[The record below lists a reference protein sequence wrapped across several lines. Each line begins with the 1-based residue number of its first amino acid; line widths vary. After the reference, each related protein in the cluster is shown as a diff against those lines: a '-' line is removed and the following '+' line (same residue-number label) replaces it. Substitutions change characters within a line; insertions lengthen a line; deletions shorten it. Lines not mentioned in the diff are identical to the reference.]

1 MNLEEDAM
9 LVAIGQMSM
18 DEAREK
24 WADDWNKFI
33 QSLTRWK
40 SVHQLFRLAQLRS
53 NLRLATAKSMSVEE
67 RIKSGLADLEQIKD
81 VLNGLY
87 QDLQTREKMNET
99 LKDQI
104 SSMGRAH
111 HGYTQR
117 KMGWSS
123 AAPSSFDPMYAPAP
137 KTRSGKQMYSERVNE
152 IARRA
157 VYGQQMDYL
166 EHQLKSTQKNR
177 EILKLEIE
185 KNDILVDSGNAMIAA
200 SRRKLGQLRDQ
211 CDITKTYA
219 MGLLVADVFYSLAA
233 ALQGDIY

>member
-24 WADDWNKFI
+24 WADQWSEFC
-33 QSLTRWK
+33 QSLSRWK
-40 SVHQLFRLAQLRS
+40 SVHQLFRLA
-53 NLRLATAKSMSVEE
+53 RLHSDMAKRLSIEE
-67 RIKSGLADLEQIKD
+67 RIKTGLADLEKIKNT
-81 VLNGLY
+81 LNGLY
-87 QDLQTREKMNET
+87 QDIQTRQKMNET

-104 SSMGRAH
+104 SSMERIH

-117 KMGWSS
+117 KMGRRS
-123 AAPSSFDPMYAPAP
+123 ASPSSFDPMYSPAP

-166 EHQLKSTQKNR
+166 KHHLKSAEENMT
-177 EILKLEIE
+177 LWKLEIE
-185 KNDILVDSGNAMIAA
+185 KNEVLTETGNTLLEEN
-200 SRRKLGQLRDQ
+200 RKKLGQLKDEY
-211 CDITKTYA
+211 DVTKPYA

>member
-24 WADDWNKFI
+24 WADQWSEFC
-33 QSLTRWK
+33 QSLSRWK
-40 SVHQLFRLAQLRS
+40 SVHQLFRLA
-53 NLRLATAKSMSVEE
+53 RLHSDMAKRMSIEE
-67 RIKSGLADLEQIKD
+67 RIKIGLADLEKIKNT
-81 VLNGLY
+81 LNGLY
-87 QDLQTREKMNET
+87 QDIQTREKMNET
-99 LKDQI
+99 LKDEI
-104 SSMGRAH
+104 SSMGRIH

-117 KMGWSS
+117 KLGNRS
-123 AAPSSFDPMYAPAP
+123 ASPSSFDPMYSPAP

-157 VYGQQMDYL
+157 VYGQQIEYL
-166 EHQLKSTQKNR
+166 GHQLKNTEKKR
-177 EILKLEIE
+177 TLLKLEIE
-185 KNDILVDSGNAMIAA
+185 KNEILTETGNTLLEAN
-200 SRRKLGQLRDQ
+200 REKLGKLKDEY
-211 CDITKTYA
+211 DVTKPYA

>member
-9 LVAIGQMSM
+9 LVAIGEMSM
-18 DEAREK
+18 EEARDK

-33 QSLTRWK
+33 QALTRWK
-40 SVHQLFRLAQLRS
+40 SVHQLFRLAQLRA
-53 NLRLATAKSMSVEE
+53 NLRLATEKSMSVEE
-67 RIKSGLADLEQIKD
+67 RIKSGLADLQEIKNE
-81 VLNGLY
+81 LNGLY
-87 QDLQTREKMNET
+87 QTIQTHEKMNET
-99 LKDQI
+99 LKDEL
-104 SSMGRAH
+104 SSMSRIH

-117 KMGWSS
+117 KIGRSS

-157 VYGQQMDYL
+157 VYGQQIDYL
-166 EHQLKSTQKNR
+166 EHHLKSTEGNR
-177 EILKLEIE
+177 KLLELEIE
-185 KNDILVDSGNAMIAA
+185 QNEVLVDSGNAMIAA
-200 SRRKLGQLRDQ
+200 SRRKLGQLKDQ
-211 CDITKTYA
+211 YDASKTYA

>member
-24 WADDWNKFI
+24 WADQWSEFC
-33 QSLTRWK
+33 QSLSRWK
-40 SVHQLFRLAQLRS
+40 SIHQLFRLARLRS
-53 NLRLATAKSMSVEE
+53 DMAKRLSIEE
-67 RIKSGLADLEQIKD
+67 QIKTGLADLETIKNK
-81 VLNGLY
+81 LNELY
-87 QDLQTREKMNET
+87 QDIQTRQKMNET

-104 SSMGRAH
+104 SSMGRIH
-111 HGYTQR
+111 HGYTMR
-117 KMGWSS
+117 KLGHRS
-123 AAPSSFDPMYAPAP
+123 ASPSSFDPMYTPAP

-157 VYGQQMDYL
+157 VYGQQIDYL
-166 EHQLKSTQKNR
+166 EHHLKSAEKN
-177 EILKLEIE
+177 ITLWKLEIE
-185 KNDILVDSGNAMIAA
+185 KNEVLTETGNTLLEAN
-200 SRRKLGQLRDQ
+200 REKLGKLKDEY
-211 CDITKTYA
+211 DVTKPYA

>member
-9 LVAIGQMSM
+9 LVAIGEMSM
-18 DEAREK
+18 EEARDK
-24 WADDWNKFI
+24 WADEWSDFCRA
-33 QSLTRWK
+33 LTRWR
-40 SVHQLFRLAQLRS
+40 SVHQLLRVAQLRS
-53 NLRLATAKSMSVEE
+53 NLRLATEKSMSVEE
-67 RIKSGLADLEQIKD
+67 RIKSGLADLEEIKG

-87 QDLQTREKMNET
+87 QDIQTREKMNET
-99 LKDQI
+99 LRDEI

-117 KMGWSS
+117 KMGRSS
-123 AAPSSFDPMYAPAP
+123 AAPSSFDPLYAPAP
-137 KTRSGKQMYSERVNE
+137 KTRSGKQLYSERVNE

-166 EHQLKSTQKNR
+166 EHQLKSTEKNR

-200 SRRKLGQLRDQ
+200 SRRKLGQLKDQ
-211 CDITKTYA
+211 YDASKTYA

>member
-24 WADDWNKFI
+24 WADQWSEFC
-33 QSLTRWK
+33 QSLSRWK
-40 SVHQLFRLAQLRS
+40 SVHQLFRLA
-53 NLRLATAKSMSVEE
+53 RLHSDMAKRMSIEE
-67 RIKSGLADLEQIKD
+67 RIKIGLADLEKIKNT
-81 VLNGLY
+81 LNGLY
-87 QDLQTREKMNET
+87 QDIQTREKMNET
-99 LKDQI
+99 LKDEI
-104 SSMGRAH
+104 SSMGRIH

-117 KMGWSS
+117 KLGNRS
-123 AAPSSFDPMYAPAP
+123 ASPSSFDPMYSPAP

-157 VYGQQMDYL
+157 VYGQQIEYL
-166 EHQLKSTQKNR
+166 EHQLKNTEKKR
-177 EILKLEIE
+177 TLLKLEIE
-185 KNDILVDSGNAMIAA
+185 KNEILTETGNTLLEAN
-200 SRRKLGQLRDQ
+200 REKLGKLKDEY
-211 CDITKTYA
+211 DVTKPYA

>member
-24 WADDWNKFI
+24 WDDKWSEFC
-33 QSLTRWK
+33 QSLSRWK
-40 SVHQLFRLAQLRS
+40 SVHQLFRLARLRS
-53 NLRLATAKSMSVEE
+53 DMAKRLSVEE
-67 RIKSGLADLEQIKD
+67 RIKIGIADLEKIKNT
-81 VLNGLY
+81 LNGLY
-87 QDLQTREKMNET
+87 QDIQTREKMNET
-99 LKDQI
+99 LRDEI
-104 SSMGRAH
+104 SSMERIH

-117 KMGWSS
+117 KRGMSRS
-123 AAPSSFDPMYAPAP
+123 APSSFDPMYSPAP

-157 VYGQQMDYL
+157 VYGQQMEYL
-166 EHQLKSTQKNR
+166 EHQLKSAEKKRTL
-177 EILKLEIE
+177 LKLEIE
-185 KNDILVDSGNAMIAA
+185 KNEVLTETGNTLLEAN
-200 SRRKLGQLRDQ
+200 REKLGQLQDEY
-211 CDITKTYA
+211 DVTKPYA

>member
-24 WADDWNKFI
+24 WADQWSDFC
-33 QSLTRWK
+33 QSLSRWK
-40 SVHQLFRLAQLRS
+40 SVHQLFRLA
-53 NLRLATAKSMSVEE
+53 RLHSDMAKRLSIEE
-67 RIKSGLADLEQIKD
+67 RIKTGLADLEKIKNT
-81 VLNGLY
+81 LNGLY
-87 QDLQTREKMNET
+87 QDIQTRQKMNET
-99 LKDQI
+99 LKDEI
-104 SSMGRAH
+104 SSMSKIH

-117 KMGWSS
+117 KMGRRS
-123 AAPSSFDPMYAPAP
+123 ASPSSFDPMYSPAP

-157 VYGQQMDYL
+157 VYGQQMEYL
-166 EHQLKSTQKNR
+166 EPMLKSFEMKR
-177 EILKLEIE
+177 KLLDKEIE
-185 KNDILVDSGNAMIAA
+185 KNEVLAETGNMLIAA
-200 SRRKLGQLRDQ
+200 SREKLGQLQDQ
-211 CDITKTYA
+211 YDVSKTYA

>member
-24 WADDWNKFI
+24 WADQWSEFC
-33 QSLTRWK
+33 QSLSRWK
-40 SVHQLFRLAQLRS
+40 SVHQLFRLA
-53 NLRLATAKSMSVEE
+53 RLHSDMAKRLSIEE
-67 RIKSGLADLEQIKD
+67 RIKTGLADLEKIKNT
-81 VLNGLY
+81 LNGLY
-87 QDLQTREKMNET
+87 QDIQTREKMNET
-99 LKDQI
+99 LKDEI
-104 SSMGRAH
+104 SSMGRIH

-117 KMGWSS
+117 KIGRSS
-123 AAPSSFDPMYAPAP
+123 AAPSSFDPLYAPAP

-166 EHQLKSTQKNR
+166 EHQLKSTEKNR
-177 EILKLEIE
+177 TLLKLEIE
-185 KNDILVDSGNAMIAA
+185 KNEALADTGNAMIAA
-200 SRRKLGQLRDQ
+200 SRRKLGQLQDQ
-211 CDITKTYA
+211 YDMSKTYA
-219 MGLLVADVFYSLAA
+219 MGLLVADIFYSLAA

>member
-24 WADDWNKFI
+24 WADQWSEFC
-33 QSLTRWK
+33 QSLSRWK
-40 SVHQLFRLAQLRS
+40 SIHQLFRLARLRS
-53 NLRLATAKSMSVEE
+53 DMAKRLSIEE
-67 RIKSGLADLEQIKD
+67 QIKTGLADLETIKNK
-81 VLNGLY
+81 LNELY
-87 QDLQTREKMNET
+87 QDIQTRQKMNET

-104 SSMGRAH
+104 SSMGRIH
-111 HGYTQR
+111 HGYTMR
-117 KMGWSS
+117 KLGHRS
-123 AAPSSFDPMYAPAP
+123 ASPSSFDPMYTPAP

-157 VYGQQMDYL
+157 VYGQQIDYL
-166 EHQLKSTQKNR
+166 EHHLKSAEKN
-177 EILKLEIE
+177 ITLWKLEIE
-185 KNDILVDSGNAMIAA
+185 KNEVLTETGNTLLEAN
-200 SRRKLGQLRDQ
+200 REKLSKLKDEY
-211 CDITKTYA
+211 DVTKPYA

>member
-9 LVAIGQMSM
+9 LVAIGEMSM
-18 DEAREK
+18 DQARDK
-24 WADDWNKFI
+24 WADEWSDFCRA
-33 QSLTRWK
+33 LTRWR
-40 SVHQLFRLAQLRS
+40 SVHQLLRVAQLRA
-53 NLRLATAKSMSVEE
+53 NLRLATEKSMSIEE
-67 RIKSGLADLEQIKD
+67 RIKSGLADLQEITNT
-81 VLNGLY
+81 LNGLY
-87 QDLQTREKMNET
+87 HDIQTREKMNET

-111 HGYTQR
+111 HGYTMR
-117 KMGWSS
+117 KIGHTS
-123 AAPSSFDPMYAPAP
+123 ASPSSFDPLYAPAP

-166 EHQLKSTQKNR
+166 EHQLKSTEGKR
-177 EILKLEIE
+177 TLLKLEIE
-185 KNDILVDSGNAMIAA
+185 KNDILAETGNMLLDAN
-200 SRRKLGQLRDQ
+200 REKLGRIQDQ
-211 CDITKTYA
+211 YDASKTYA